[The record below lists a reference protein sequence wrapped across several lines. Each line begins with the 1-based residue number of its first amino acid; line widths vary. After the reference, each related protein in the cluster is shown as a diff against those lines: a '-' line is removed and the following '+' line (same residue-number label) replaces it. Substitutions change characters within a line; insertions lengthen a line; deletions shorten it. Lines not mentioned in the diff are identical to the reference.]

1 MFVYYPSFAVLTGI
15 IYVGIVY
22 LLVRKEK
29 KSIFYSLVTLAI
41 FLQGTFLVIWLG
53 WIALIKS
60 SGNNEFPTIDHFSA
74 FVDISYYPL
83 MIAFLTIITW
93 FGSKLILSQNQF
105 PFLKI
110 VFMFFFIPAL
120 FGVFLLAQPIYS
132 ALYYGF
138 AP

>member
-15 IYVGIVY
+15 LYVGMVY

-29 KSIFYSLVTLAI
+29 KYIFYSLVSLAI
-41 FLQGTFLVIWLG
+41 FLQGTFLVIWMG
-53 WIALIKS
+53 MIALVKS